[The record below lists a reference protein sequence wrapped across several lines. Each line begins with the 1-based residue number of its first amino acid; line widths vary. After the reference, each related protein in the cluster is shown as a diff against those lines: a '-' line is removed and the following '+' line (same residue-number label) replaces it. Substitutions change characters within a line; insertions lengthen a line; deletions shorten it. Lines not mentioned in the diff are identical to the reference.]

1 MHKTLGLHTSSQVE
15 VVHCQNV
22 TMHFAWGNIDP
33 RFTAFFTDKHKTWNL
48 LQLPTPNYLI
58 LPAKFDKILKSTKIM
73 YIVGIDASSSSFK
86 YITEIG
92 NTTDLSKIV
101 HFEEDVKTLIVGIY
115 HFTKNFFRS
124 HCFMK

>member
-48 LQLPTPNYLI
+48 LELPTPNYLI
-58 LPAKFDKILKSTKIM
+58 LQAKFEKK
-73 YIVGIDASSSSFK
+73 F
-86 YITEIG
+86 EIYQK
-92 NTTDLSKIV
+92 NV
-101 HFEEDVKTLIVGIY
+101 HCWHWHQFFEP
-115 HFTKNFFRS
+115 
-124 HCFMK
+124 

>member
-48 LQLPTPNYLI
+48 LELPTPNYLI
-58 LPAKFDKILKSTKIM
+58 LQAKFEKILKSTKKM
-73 YIVGIDASSSSFK
+73 YIVGIGTSSSSHK

-92 NTTDLSKIV
+92 NRSL
-101 HFEEDVKTLIVGIY
+101 
-115 HFTKNFFRS
+115 KNSTF
-124 HCFMK
+124 